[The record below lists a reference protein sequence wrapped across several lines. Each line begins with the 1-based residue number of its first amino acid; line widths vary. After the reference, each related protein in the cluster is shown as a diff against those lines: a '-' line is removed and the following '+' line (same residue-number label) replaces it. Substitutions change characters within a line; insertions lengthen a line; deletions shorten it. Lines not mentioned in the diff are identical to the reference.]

1 MKTNAPLN
9 NPIFE
14 IDGVNLKG
22 SPEPSTESDWRIEF
36 HGDYLLKFALGRIGD
51 EDVAKDLVQE
61 SFLAAIQ
68 SRTSFRGKSSLRSW
82 LTAILRHKIYDHLRF
97 LCRQRRLKPVGM
109 EMRQEFLVWPL
120 EAAANSQLPIQR
132 MEHAEFREAL
142 ASALGRLPTR
152 LAEVFQLYEIE
163 EQPHHEVCARLDIS
177 KNNLWV
183 MLHRARRQLSK
194 EFSEWRNN
202 GHQSGAGHER
212 RLNSSNK
219 KYDHSKHPFHRV
231 TDRCCGRNQDFLS
244 RGRRR

>member
-1 MKTNAPLN
+1 VK
-9 NPIFE
+9 IKSK
-14 IDGVNLKG
+14 LKV
-22 SPEPSTESDWRIEF
+22 SPEASTEGDLRIEF
-36 HGDYLLKFALGRIGD
+36 HGEYLFKFALGRIGD
-51 EDVAKDLVQE
+51 EGVAEDLVQE
-61 SFLAAIQ
+61 TFLAAIQ
-68 SRTSFRGKSSLRSW
+68 SRASFRGKSSLRSW

-97 LCRQRRLKPVGM
+97 LCRQRSLKPVGM
-109 EMRQEFLVWPL
+109 EMRKELMVWPL
-120 EAAANSQLPIQR
+120 EVTANCQLPIQR

-183 MLHRARRQLSK
+183 MLHRARRRLSK

-202 GHQSGAGHER
+202 GHPSGVSQQR
-212 RLNSSNK
+212 QLNLSNK
-219 KYDHSKHPFHRV
+219 KYDHSKYPFHRV